1 MRIITV
7 LLTLAIVNAQPP
19 LVIRTEVQLVRML
32 VTVKNSAGELIG
44 SLQKQDFA
52 VKDCGVLQDIA
63 VFERQTEQPLS
74 VALMIDISGSTAKD
88 LRYET
93 TSISKFLH
101 ALFSEGNPDDAVSL
115 FSFNWEVR
123 QLTRDFTRR
132 QSQIE
137 NELRLLR
144 PEGATAL
151 YDAIYLAA
159 KELRRREGRRVMVI
173 VTDGGNTL
181 SNLQYKDALEAAQRA
196 EAVLFPILVVPITND
211 AGRNLGGERALT
223 TLAQDTGGHVF
234 APDVEHLDIAFAD
247 ILRALRTQY
256 MIAYYP
262 RNLPRDTPQFHQVSV
277 TVKPESVKR
286 EPGAGKAQDLR
297 VSTRSGY
304 YESSAH

>member
-1 MRIITV
+1 MRLVALI
-7 LLTLAIVNAQPP
+7 LLGVGAYSQPP

-52 VKDCGVLQDIA
+52 VTDCDVKQEIA
-63 VFERQTEQPLS
+63 VFERQTAQPLS

-93 TSISKFLH
+93 TSISRFLR
-101 ALFSEGNPDDAVSL
+101 AIFAEGNQEDAVAL
-115 FSFNWEVR
+115 FSFNYDVR
-123 QLTRDFTRR
+123 QLTRFTRR
-132 QSQIE
+132 QQQIE
-137 NELRLLR
+137 SELKLLK
-144 PEGATAL
+144 PEGGTSL

-159 KELRRREGRRVMVI
+159 RELRQREGRRVMVI
-173 VTDGGNTL
+173 VTDGGNTT
-181 SNLQYKDALEAAQRA
+181 SNLNYKGALEAAQRA
-196 EAVLFPILVVPITND
+196 DAILFPILVVPITND

-223 TLAQDTGGHVF
+223 TLAQDTGGRVF
-234 APDVEHLDIAFAD
+234 APDVEHLDTAFAD

-256 MIAYYP
+256 LIGYYP
-262 RNLPRDTPQFHQVSV
+262 RNLPRDTPRFHPVSV
-277 TVKPESVKR
+277 TVKPESTA
-286 EPGAGKAQDLR
+286 GGKAQDLR